1 VDLLLYPMDFLL
13 SLSYG
18 FTIIIIIQ
26 TTRTGPSREAHL
38 RISSTVF
45 NFYVN
50 IMIITQTT
58 RTGPS
63 YFIYIYIYII
73 KIYIIIL

>member
-1 VDLLLYPMDFLL
+1 MDLLLYPMDFLL

-58 RTGPS
+58 LIF
-63 YFIYIYIYII
+63 YLYIYI
-73 KIYIIIL
+73 L